1 MLRRIVAALAL
12 IASPA
17 AAEDAAFDAALRD
30 FRELHRAETH
40 RARIAGSS
48 FYFLR
53 DGQTI
58 AADHLGEQDA

>member
-17 AAEDAAFDAALRD
+17 AAEDAALEAALRD

-40 RARIAGSS
+40 RARMMDALGCKQSVDLLRIA
-48 FYFLR
+48 LR
-53 DGQTI
+53 LHGND
-58 AADHLGEQDA
+58 L